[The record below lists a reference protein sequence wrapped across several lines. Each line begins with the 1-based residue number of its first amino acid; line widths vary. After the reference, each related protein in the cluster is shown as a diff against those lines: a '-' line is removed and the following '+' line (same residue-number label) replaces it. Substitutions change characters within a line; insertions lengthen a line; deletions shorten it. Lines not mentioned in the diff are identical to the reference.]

1 MHAKIV
7 RGGVSRQTE
16 RNNDVPGPAKIGD
29 EAAPVWS
36 RDFSQV
42 SFKCSAGSAGPALSS
57 PARGCKYLERE
68 SDWLLWGW
76 AHTGQ
81 RSSASRTA
89 CEGQGASLRERITEV
104 L

>member
-1 MHAKIV
+1 MHASIV
-7 RGGVSRQTE
+7 RGGVSRQKE
-16 RNNDVPGPAKIGD
+16 RNDDVPGPAKIRD
-29 EAAPVWS
+29 EATPAWC

-42 SFKCSAGSAGPALSS
+42 SSKCCAGSAGPALSS
-57 PARGCKYLERE
+57 AARGCKYLERE

-81 RSSASRTA
+81 RSGASRTA
-89 CEGQGASLRERITEV
+89 CEGQGAGLRERRTKV